1 MPWPVRHQSQQE
13 GTPAAAGVPARWST
27 KFVLLFGGLA
37 VICMAVVAASAR
49 SSQSEQRA
57 GDAPASFVTSGAK
70 SGTPAEQRI
79 AAAREAL
86 DLHPKRVDGWN
97 DLALALAR
105 RARET
110 SDPKFY
116 QEAWAAT
123 EQALAAEPN
132 HLEARK
138 LQVWILLGQHEFP
151 RAVEAAERINKEM
164 PDDVL
169 VYGFLVDGYTELGR
183 YPEAEKAAQWM
194 LDIRPGNVPALTRA
208 SHLRELFG
216 DHEGA
221 VELMDTSYRRTADA
235 EVEDRAWILTQ
246 IAHLS
251 LLTCRTDAA
260 ERLLNEALTL
270 FPDYHYALAQ
280 MAEVRVQQ
288 GRLADAVTLRERHVA
303 AAPHPENRF
312 ELGAALERAGRAPEA
327 KAVWTTFEAA
337 ARGEMQKWDSANIE
351 LIYYYADHADR
362 AAEALTLARREAA
375 RRQDVRTLEALA
387 WALHQNGQSRAARK
401 EIDKVLAVG
410 VTQPATFYRAAAI
423 AASQGDAA
431 KATEYATRS
440 VGMCRSS
447 SYASAAR
454 QVLAELASTR

>member
-27 KFVLLFGGLA
+27 KFVLLFGGLVA
-37 VICMAVVAASAR
+37 ICMAVVAASAR
-49 SSQSEQRA
+49 SSQPEQRA

-79 AAAREAL
+79 AAAREAV

-123 EQALAAEPN
+123 ERALAVEPN

-151 RAVEAAERINKEM
+151 RAVEAAEQINKEM

-183 YPEAEKAAQWM
+183 YAEAEKAAQWM
-194 LDIRPGNVPALTRA
+194 LDMRPGNVPGLTRA
-208 SHLRELFG
+208 AHLRELFG

-221 VELMDTSYRRTADA
+221 VELMDTAYRRTADA

-251 LLTCRTDAA
+251 LLTCRTEAA

-270 FPDYHYALAQ
+270 VP
-280 MAEVRVQQ
+280 
-288 GRLADAVTLRERHVA
+288 RLSL
-303 AAPHPENRF
+303 
-312 ELGAALERAGRAPEA
+312 RAGADG
-327 KAVWTTFEAA
+327 
-337 ARGEMQKWDSANIE
+337 RGA
-351 LIYYYADHADR
+351 R
-362 AAEALTLARREAA
+362 AAGPLCRR
-375 RRQDVRTLEALA
+375 
-387 WALHQNGQSRAARK
+387 
-401 EIDKVLAVG
+401 
-410 VTQPATFYRAAAI
+410 
-423 AASQGDAA
+423 GDAA
-431 KATEYATRS
+431 RAACRGGAASGESLRARRRARARRPRTRGEGR
-440 VGMCRSS
+440 VDNVRSRGARRDAEAGTTPTS
-447 SYASAAR
+447 S
-454 QVLAELASTR
+454 

>member
-1 MPWPVRHQSQQE
+1 MPWPVTPGTQQE
-13 GTPAAAGVPARWST
+13 GTPATAGVPARWST

-49 SSQSEQRA
+49 SAQSDQRG
-57 GDAPASFVTSGAK
+57 GDAPASFATPGTK

-79 AAAREAL
+79 AAAREAI

-123 EQALAAEPN
+123 ERALEVEPN

-151 RAVEAAERINKEM
+151 RAVEAAEQINKQT

-183 YPEAEKAAQWM
+183 YAEAEKAAQWM

-280 MAEVRVQQ
+280 LAEVRQQQ
-288 GRLADAVTLRERHVA
+288 GRLADAVTLRTRHVEV
-303 AAPHPENRF
+303 APHPENRF
-312 ELGAALERAGRAPEA
+312 ELGAALERAGRGSEA
-327 KAVWTTFEAA
+327 RAVWSTFETA
-337 ARGEMQKWDSANIE
+337 ARAEMQKWDSANIE

-362 AAEALTLARREAA
+362 QAEALTLARKEAA

-387 WALHQNGQSRAARK
+387 WSLQQNGQSSAARK

-410 VTQPATFYRAAAI
+410 VTQPVTFYRAAAI
-423 AASQGDAA
+423 AASQGDAGRA
-431 KATEYATRS
+431 REYATRS
-440 VGMCRSS
+440 VGMCGTSS
-447 SYASAAR
+447 VAAEAR
-454 QVLAELASTR
+454 QLMTELATTR